1 MIEPPDDPEAFS
13 VSIQAMGSTIDVRWV
28 GILASDLSQAS
39 EIGQAIRTQIDHW
52 VEVMSDYQQDSQV
65 NAFCRQADDGQ
76 WHAPSTDLWRVLEC
90 SDQWNRWSLGAFD
103 ASLGAL
109 TRLRRSKNQPSE
121 LQWQQARLCC
131 GWENIEW
138 DRQGRQI
145 RFKQPGIRFD
155 FGAIGKGFAI
165 DQTAT
170 QLKELGIQSYCVNA
184 SGNMALGA
192 SPKPTAAGWPVEI
205 GLVDSPDRSL
215 RSVRLVDCGI
225 ATSGDL
231 HQKLRDRPQ
240 PNTPDGTAKSSHI
253 IDPKKQLGVV
263 GSQMAT
269 VITDNATN
277 ADAFATAC
285 CVHLARG
292 TLRNWLAR
300 LEQGDQGEQGELN
313 YPSAFEIWAQTAQE
327 PGRVPTLIHWR

>member
-1 MIEPPDDPEAFS
+1 MIDPPSGLTNTPEAFS
-13 VSIQAMGSTIDVRWV
+13 ITIPAMGATIDVRWV
-28 GILASDLSQAS
+28 GIDSSELSQAS
-39 EIGQAIRTQIDHW
+39 EIGKAIETQIDHW
-52 VEVMSDYQQDSQV
+52 TEVMSDYQQDSQV
-65 NAFCRQADDGQ
+65 NRFCRQADDGQ
-76 WHAPSTDLWRVLEC
+76 WHAPSADLWRVLEC

-109 TRLRRSKNQPSE
+109 TRLRRSKNQPSDI
-121 LQWQQARLCC
+121 QWQQARLSC

-138 DRQGRQI
+138 DLQGRQI
-145 RFKQPGIRFD
+145 RFKRPGIRFD

-192 SPKPTAAGWPVEI
+192 SPTPTAAGWPVEI

-215 RSVRLVDCGI
+215 RSLRLAHCGI

-240 PNTPDGTAKSSHI
+240 SNPAETSVKSSHI
-253 IDPKKQLGVV
+253 LDPQKQLGVV

-292 TLRNWLAR
+292 TLNNWLSG
-300 LEQGDQGEQGELN
+300 LENGQTN
-313 YPSAFEIWAQTAQE
+313 YPSDFEIWVQSVQD
-327 PGRVPTLIHWR
+327 PGQPPTLIHWS

>member
-1 MIEPPDDPEAFS
+1 MIDPPSGLTNSPDAFS
-13 VSIQAMGSTIDVRWV
+13 ITIQAMGSTIDVRWV
-28 GILASDLSQAS
+28 GIDSSELSQADQ
-39 EIGQAIRTQIDHW
+39 IGKAIETQIDHW

-90 SDQWNRWSLGAFD
+90 CDQWNLWSLGAFD

-109 TRLRRSKNQPSE
+109 TRLRRSKNQPTE
-121 LQWQQARLCC
+121 VQWQQARIAC

-138 DRQGRQI
+138 DRQSRQI
-145 RFKQPGIRFD
+145 RFKRPGIRFD

-165 DQTAT
+165 DQTAL

-192 SPKPTAAGWPVEI
+192 SPSPRASGWPVAI
-205 GLVDSPDRSL
+205 GSVDSPERNLRSL
-215 RSVRLVDCGI
+215 RLVHCGI

-240 PNTPDGTAKSSHI
+240 PNTPGAKAKSSHI
-253 IDPKKQLGVV
+253 LDPQKQLGVV

-292 TLRNWLAR
+292 SLNNWLSG
-300 LEQGDQGEQGELN
+300 LEKSQTNFHRD
-313 YPSAFEIWAQTAQE
+313 FEIWVQSVKE
-327 PGRVPTLIHWR
+327 PGQPPTLIHWP

>member
-1 MIEPPDDPEAFS
+1 MIDPPSGLTNTPEAFS
-13 VSIQAMGSTIDVRWV
+13 ITIPAMGATIDVRWV
-28 GILASDLSQAS
+28 GVDSSELSQAS
-39 EIGQAIRTQIDHW
+39 EIGKAIETQIDHW
-52 VEVMSDYQQDSQV
+52 TEVMSDYQQDSQV
-65 NAFCRQADDGQ
+65 NRFCRQADDCQ
-76 WHAPSTDLWRVLEC
+76 WHAPSADLWRVLEC

-109 TRLRRSKNQPSE
+109 TRLRRSKSQPSDI
-121 LQWQQARLCC
+121 QWQQARLCC

-138 DRQGRQI
+138 DLQGRQI
-145 RFKQPGIRFD
+145 RFKRPGIRFD
-155 FGAIGKGFAI
+155 FGAIGKGFAV
-165 DQTAT
+165 DQTAQ

-240 PNTPDGTAKSSHI
+240 PNTPGASVKSSHI
-253 IDPKKQLGVV
+253 LDPQKQLGVV

-292 TLRNWLAR
+292 TLNNWLSG
-300 LEQGDQGEQGELN
+300 LENGQTN
-313 YPSAFEIWAQTAQE
+313 YPSDFEIWVQSVQVPGQT
-327 PGRVPTLIHWR
+327 PTLIHWS